1 MQYYVY
7 RNGNPFGP
15 YNIEDLTSLV
25 KSGKVL
31 ECDKLALND
40 TASKDDDFVAVRE
53 VFKENNVSVK
63 VDEAGNLFSQ
73 LKHIS
78 RDLIFPKELKDKETW
93 KSDTRMLILAAIGM
107 FPLVAAY
114 FVPSGWLSFY
124 CISLYFSVVWWSFF
138 NYMFKSPQVTAKT
151 SVTIFFLMQAIVFVA
166 WDTLGLPNLNFF
178 YGATNEQ
185 YPMWFQLFGF
195 VFGVGFTEEF
205 AKMLPLIWLVKK
217 TKKPLVPQTLVFY
230 GLISGLA
237 FGVYEGVQYQMT
249 VNMALDGSDRFLM
262 NIARLTSLPFI
273 HAIWCAIGGFF
284 ISFAVLYPRYRKAL
298 WTLALV
304 IPAIL
309 HGIYDTMCSNW
320 LTSIF
325 VALPLCVFCVGLLVH
340 YLKNSG
346 NYQNRLR

>member
-1 MQYYVY
+1 
-7 RNGNPFGP
+7 
-15 YNIEDLTSLV
+15 
-25 KSGKVL
+25 
-31 ECDKLALND
+31 
-40 TASKDDDFVAVRE
+40 
-53 VFKENNVSVK
+53 
-63 VDEAGNLFSQ
+63 
-73 LKHIS
+73 
-78 RDLIFPKELKDKETW
+78 
-93 KSDTRMLILAAIGM
+93 
-107 FPLVAAY
+107 
-114 FVPSGWLSFY
+114 
-124 CISLYFSVVWWSFF
+124 
-138 NYMFKSPQVTAKT
+138 
-151 SVTIFFLMQAIVFVA
+151 
-166 WDTLGLPNLNFF
+166 
-178 YGATNEQ
+178 
-185 YPMWFQLFGF
+185 
-195 VFGVGFTEEF
+195 
-205 AKMLPLIWLVKK
+205 MLPLIWLVKK